1 MTPQAQLVM
10 ILWLPIVLYLFIRFP
25 SQRAV
30 VISFIVAWMF
40 LPQRAGFS
48 VPSLPD
54 YERMS
59 ATCYSILLAT
69 FIYDAQRFSTFKF
82 GWIDLPMLILCLC
95 PFASSI
101 SNGLGPYDGI
111 SAILDKT
118 VSFGVPYFLGRI
130 YLNNLAGLRQLAM
143 GIFIGGLVYIPLCL
157 YEAKFSP
164 QLHMIV
170 YGYHGIRQFGQ
181 SIRLGGYRPNVFMQH
196 GLSVGMWMM
205 AASLIGIW
213 LWQAGILKKLWH
225 IPITV
230 LLVILIVTFVLVK
243 STGAY
248 IYLGYGIV
256 IMVSAKWF
264 RTAFPLLLLIAIISS
279 YLYMGATGNFSGAQ
293 ADQIVFTA
301 QNVAGPDRAQ
311 SLEFRLDNEEILG
324 EKARQRMILGWG
336 GWGRNRV
343 YDPDTGEDIS
353 VTDSL
358 WIIAFGVN
366 GIVGLFS
373 VFGSSLLPAFSFFW
387 LRYPASTWFNPKVA
401 PVAMLAVV
409 TTLYALD
416 CTLNNQPNPVFTL
429 ASGGIAGVVLKEPEH
444 LKIKRQSNKSKSSR
458 FSPKQRQIRRLDSS

>member
-1 MTPQAQLVM
+1 
-10 ILWLPIVLYLFIRFP
+10 
-25 SQRAV
+25 
-30 VISFIVAWMF
+30 
-40 LPQRAGFS
+40 
-48 VPSLPD
+48 
-54 YERMS
+54 
-59 ATCYSILLAT
+59 
-69 FIYDAQRFSTFKF
+69 
-82 GWIDLPMLILCLC
+82 
-95 PFASSI
+95 
-101 SNGLGPYDGI
+101 
-111 SAILDKT
+111 
-118 VSFGVPYFLGRI
+118 VPYFLGRI
-130 YLNNLAGLRQLAM
+130 YLNNLAGLGNLAI
-143 GIFIGGLVYIPLCL
+143 GIFIGGLVYVPLCL
-157 YEAKFSP
+157 YEIKFSP
-164 QLHMIV
+164 QLHLMV

-213 LWQAGILKKLWH
+213 LWQAGMLKKLFH

-230 LLVILIVTFVLVK
+230 LLGILLVTFVLVK

-248 IYLGYGIV
+248 IYLGYAI
-256 IMVSAKWF
+256 IIIVSAKWF
-264 RTAFPLLLLIAIISS
+264 RTALPLLLLIAIVLS
-279 YLYMGATGNFSGAQ
+279 YIFMGATGNFSGAQ
-293 ADQIVFTA
+293 ADQIVAVA
-301 QNVAGPDRAQ
+301 QNAAGPDRAQ

-343 YDPDTGEDIS
+343 YDPDTGEDLT

-387 LRYPASTWFNPKVA
+387 LRYPARTWFHPKVA

-409 TTLYALD
+409 ISLYALD

-429 ASGGIAGVVLKEPEH
+429 ASGGIAGVVLKEPEN
-444 LKIKRQSNKSKSSR
+444 LKVKRGSNRSKSSR
-458 FSPKQRQIRRLDSS
+458 ALTKQRQIQRLDSS

>member
-25 SQRAV
+25 AQRAV

-48 VPSLPD
+48 IPSLPD

-82 GWIDLPMLILCLC
+82 GWIDVPMLIVCLC

-101 SNGLGPYDGI
+101 SNGLGVYDGI

-181 SIRLGGYRPNVFMQH
+181 SIRLGGYRPNIFMQH

-248 IYLGYGIV
+248 IYLGYGIL

-264 RTAFPLLLLIAIISS
+264 RTAFPLLLLIAIVSS
-279 YLYMGATGNFSGAQ
+279 YIYMGATGNFSGAQ
-293 ADQIVFTA
+293 ADQIVVTA
-301 QNVAGPDRAQ
+301 QNLAGPDRAQ

-358 WIIAFGVN
+358 WIITFGVN

-416 CTLNNQPNPVFTL
+416 CTLNNQANPVFTL

-458 FSPKQRQIRRLDSS
+458 LSPKQRQLRRLDSS